1 MNADETII
9 NSFEEMKRKVDE
21 INKLKKTL
29 DAMTLDS
36 RPDVQIIHQQLGNLN
51 RDILYA
57 TQDKELKERL
67 FNNATVHLQNLMK
80 TQKNLTQHLELIT
93 KAHEE
98 NKEKTLQTLMK
109 KLNSN

>member
-1 MNADETII
+1 MNASETIT

-29 DAMTLDS
+29 DTMTLDS

-51 RDILYA
+51 REILYA
-57 TQDKELKERL
+57 TQDKELKEKL
-67 FNNATVHLQNLMK
+67 FNDATIHLKNLMK
-80 TQKNLTQHLELIT
+80 TQENLTQHLELIT
-93 KAHEE
+93 KAHKE